1 MKISDVA
8 AAAGCSVRSVRHLHE
23 SGAVAEPARTSGNY
37 REYSIS
43 DLAAVVR
50 ARALI
55 DAGVPIADVA
65 AEDTAAVVEHALDQL
80 DSRIALLQQQQ
91 RKRLV
96 RLAFNPSGAPEDIR
110 QALREVFTDPQA
122 LQREL
127 DAWDLM
133 ALTGVTTATTWEQ
146 LRTNLNDPQ
155 CVEAAR
161 AAGQLWEGLGEMRPR
176 DSQVAETATR
186 FRELLPHGL
195 LRGVLPT
202 LRPGD
207 VSLGVH
213 DVPAKGAQR
222 VVLQTLAEDFD
233 E

>member
-1 MKISDVA
+1 M
-8 AAAGCSVRSVRHLHE
+8 RSVRHLHE

-65 AEDTAAVVEHALDQL
+65 AEDTAAVVERAVAQL
-80 DSRIALLQQQQ
+80 DGRIAHLQQQ
-91 RKRLV
+91 RKRLAM
-96 RLAFNPSGAPEDIR
+96 LATHPSGAPEDVR
-110 QALREVFTDPQA
+110 EALCDLFTDSQA

-133 ALTGVTTATTWEQ
+133 ALTGVATAATWEQ
-146 LRTNLNDPQ
+146 LRTNLNDPE
-155 CVEAAR
+155 CVKAAR
-161 AAGQLWEGLGEMRPR
+161 AAGQLWEALGKMRAKDR
-176 DSQVAETATR
+176 EVAQTASR

-195 LRGVLPT
+195 LNGILPT

-213 DVPAKGAQR
+213 DIPAKGAQR

>member
-1 MKISDVA
+1 MKISEVA

-65 AEDTAAVVEHALDQL
+65 AEDAAAVVERALAQL
-80 DSRIALLQQQQ
+80 DGRIAHLQQQ
-91 RKRLV
+91 RKRLAM
-96 RLAFNPSGAPEDIR
+96 LAANPSGAPEDIR
-110 QALREVFTDPQA
+110 QALRGVFTDPQA

-133 ALTGVTTATTWEQ
+133 ALTGVATAATWDQ
-146 LRTNLNDPQ
+146 LRTNLNAPE
-155 CVEAAR
+155 CIKAAR

-176 DSQVAETATR
+176 DSHVAENVAR
-186 FRELLPHGL
+186 LRELLPHGL
-195 LRGVLPT
+195 LRGILPT

-213 DVPAKGAQR
+213 DVPTRGAQR
-222 VVLQTLAEDFD
+222 VVLQALAEDFD

>member
-80 DSRIALLQQQQ
+80 DSRIALLQQQ

-186 FRELLPHGL
+186 FRELLSHGL

>member
-23 SGAVAEPARTSGNY
+23 SGAVDEPARTSGNY

-65 AEDTAAVVEHALDQL
+65 AENTAAVVERALAQL
-80 DSRIALLQQQQ
+80 DGRIAQLQQQ
-91 RKRLV
+91 RKRLAM
-96 RLAFNPSGAPEDIR
+96 LAAHPSGAPEDIR

-133 ALTGVTTATTWEQ
+133 ALTGVATAATWDQ
-146 LRTNLNDPQ
+146 LRTNLIDPE
-155 CVEAAR
+155 CVETAR
-161 AAGQLWEGLGEMRPR
+161 AAGQLWEDLGEMRPR
-176 DSQVAETATR
+176 DSQVARTAAR

-195 LRGVLPT
+195 LREVLPT
-202 LRPGD
+202 LQSGD

-213 DVPAKGAQR
+213 DVPTRGAQR
-222 VVLQTLAEDFD
+222 VVLQALAEGSDG
-233 E
+233 

>member
-1 MKISDVA
+1 MKISEVA

-65 AEDTAAVVEHALDQL
+65 AEDAAAVVERALAQL
-80 DSRIALLQQQQ
+80 DDRIAHLQQQ
-91 RKRLV
+91 RKRLAM
-96 RLAFNPSGAPEDIR
+96 LAANPSGVPEDIR
-110 QALREVFTDPQA
+110 QALRGVFTDPQA

-133 ALTGVTTATTWEQ
+133 ALTGVATAATWDQ

-161 AAGQLWEGLGEMRPR
+161 AAGQLWERLGEMRPR
-176 DSQVAETATR
+176 DSHVAETVAR

-195 LRGVLPT
+195 LSGILPT

-213 DVPAKGAQR
+213 DVPTRGAQR
-222 VVLQTLAEDFD
+222 VVLQALAEDFD

>member
-55 DAGVPIADVA
+55 DAGVPVADVA
-65 AEDTAAVVEHALDQL
+65 AENTSEAVQRALAQL
-80 DSRIALLQQQQ
+80 DTRIAHLKRQ
-91 RKRLV
+91 RA
-96 RLAFNPSGAPEDIR
+96 RLAMLAAHPSGTPQDIR
-110 QALREVFTDPQA
+110 EALRDVFESPEA
-122 LQREL
+122 LHREL

-133 ALTGVTTATTWEQ
+133 ALTGVATHATWEQ
-146 LRTNLNDPQ
+146 LRMNLADPE

-161 AAGQLWEGLGEMRPR
+161 TAAKLWEKLGKMGPK
-176 DSQVAETATR
+176 DSDATDIASR
-186 FRELLPHGL
+186 FRDLVSHGL
-195 LRGVLPT
+195 LRGIVPT
-202 LRPGD
+202 LQPGN
-207 VSLGVH
+207 VPLGVH
-213 DVPAKGAQR
+213 DVPAKGAQQ
-222 VVLQTLAEDFD
+222 VVLQALAEDRD
-233 E
+233 G